1 MNKKKTVSVVRAL
14 IALACFLPAGCMTSR
29 GISSVNAPGDVSR
42 PVTARRYRIAQVQER
57 MPNGQKANVHSNR
70 RMREMLD
77 GADDLGEL
85 TSFVPGVFAD
95 DGIPVVVTFYNW
107 RSVFKPDWTMLPC
120 FLTLGICP
128 YFQHEEFFGDVE
140 VSLDADPSAKV
151 SFSYVEKED
160 WKISFLFEL
169 GSVPYEERVV
179 GRNEFQACG
188 HGDVLSKAHLEG
200 LAHGIAASLA
210 ELERRGVK

>member
-14 IALACFLPAGCMTSR
+14 IALACFLSAGCMTSR

-42 PVTARRYRIAQVQER
+42 PVTARCYRIAQIQER
-57 MPNGQKANVHSNR
+57 MPNGQMANVHSNR

-77 GADDLGEL
+77 EADEL
-85 TSFVPGVFAD
+85 DELSSFVPGVFAD
-95 DGIPVVVTFYNW
+95 NGIPVVVTFANW
-107 RSVFKPDWTMLPC
+107 RSVFKPDWTMVPC
-120 FLTLGICP
+120 FLSLGICP
-128 YFQHEEFFGDVE
+128 YFQHEEISGDVE

-151 SFSYVEKED
+151 SFSYSESED
-160 WKISFLFEL
+160 WKISFLFAL
-169 GSVPYEERVV
+169 GSVPYEERVI

-188 HGDVLSKAHLEG
+188 HGDVLSRAHLAG
-200 LAHGIAASLA
+200 LAHGIAAALA

>member
-1 MNKKKTVSVVRAL
+1 MVASRVL
-14 IALACFLPAGCMTSR
+14 IALACLLLAGCMTSR

-42 PVTARRYRIAQVQER
+42 PVTARRYRIAQVREK
-57 MPNGQKANVHSNR
+57 MPNGQMANVHSNR

-77 GADDLGEL
+77 GADDLDEL
-85 TSFVPGVFAD
+85 ASFVPGIFTD
-95 DGIPVVVTFYNW
+95 DGIPVVVTFSNW
-107 RSVFKPDWTMLPC
+107 RSSFKPNWTMLPC

-140 VSLDADPSAKV
+140 VSLDADPSANV

-169 GSVPYEERVV
+169 GSVPYKERVV
-179 GRNEFQACG
+179 GRNDFQSCG
-188 HGDVLSKAHLEG
+188 HGDVLSKAHLAG

-210 ELERRGVK
+210 ELERRGVKNK